1 MPSSEYA
8 CTNISFNAMTMGG
21 GLYVD
26 TRRLSSSVFVGLGV
40 VYVVAALFSLIF
52 SLILKFSSV
61 QEGQLSLII
70 TVISF
75 ISLFIGGFVAGGRGK
90 EKGWLLGGLTGILYT
105 VINFLFQFFGYDSVF
120 NMEQIIYYICFML
133 TAVMGGILGVNMM
146 GNRSRQA

>member
-8 CTNISFNAMTMGG
+8 CTNISFNAMTMG

-105 VINFLFQFFGYDSVF
+105 VINFLFHFFGYDSVF
-120 NMEQIIYYICFML
+120 NMEQTIYYICFTL

-146 GNRSRQA
+146 GNGSRQA

>member
-8 CTNISFNAMTMGG
+8 CTNISFNAMTMG

-61 QEGQLSLII
+61 QEGQLSLSI
-70 TVISF
+70 TIISF

-90 EKGWLLGGLTGILYT
+90 EKGWLLGGLTGLLYT
-105 VINFLFQFFGYDSVF
+105 VINFLFQFFGYDSAF

-133 TAVMGGILGVNMM
+133 TAVMGGILGVNII

>member
-1 MPSSEYA
+1 
-8 CTNISFNAMTMGG
+8 MTMG

-26 TRRLSSSVFVGLGV
+26 TRRLGSSVFVGLGV

-61 QEGQLSLII
+61 QEGQLSLTI
-70 TVISF
+70 TIISF

-105 VINFLFQFFGYDSVF
+105 VINFLFHFFGYDSVF
-120 NMEQIIYYICFML
+120 NMEQIIYYICFTL

-146 GNRSRQA
+146 GNGSRQA

>member
-1 MPSSEYA
+1 
-8 CTNISFNAMTMGG
+8 MTMG

-133 TAVMGGILGVNMM
+133 TAVMGGILGVNII